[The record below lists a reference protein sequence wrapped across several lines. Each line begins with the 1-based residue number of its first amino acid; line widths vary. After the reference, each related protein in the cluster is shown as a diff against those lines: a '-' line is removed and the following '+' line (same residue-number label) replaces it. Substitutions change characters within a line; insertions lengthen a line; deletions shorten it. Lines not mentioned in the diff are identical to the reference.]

1 MTKETRDIK
10 TALAESLE
18 PTNWEWLKPHA
29 QRDAL
34 IIVSPSLDIIEVGVA
49 IANDQTESV
58 QQWIQNEQLQKPSA
72 NQLSLWNGQPTK
84 AFNTLIVQPY
94 VLVQELPVN
103 ATDQAPDANDAD

>member
-1 MTKETRDIK
+1 MTRDIK

-72 NQLSLWNGQPTK
+72 NQLSLWNAHPRK

-103 ATDQAPDANDAD
+103 ATAQAPDADEAD